1 MMRLNNRHLSIK
13 TPICRAAAILTG
25 LVLAVMTA
33 SITVANPI
41 DKAYENV
48 LSTLRMPGADGAVIM
63 DQELPPSLLSAG
75 LRPGD
80 IIHRLDGRRILSLSR
95 WRNLLSSAP
104 LVTHAAKLDVVR
116 GNRNLIVTAG
126 SQIAGLHLT
135 MVRSGVA
142 APLGPIPESPRR
154 LRYNWSFLRR
164 ARGQITNSNTDR
176 WFILHLDHYVVGALH
191 VRVTRRIHGWLLD
204 WNLISISNGPL
215 LAQRWRIRFHIGD
228 GQSTPAFT
236 LVGLERLLVNRT
248 LRVIAR
254 GNKLVLYR
262 KHISLWTTHR
272 AIPMPALFLVA
283 DALQGRPGTTA
294 AIAEI
299 GLSRLSSRR
308 GCTIQIGS
316 TTDVTIGGVGYRA
329 EMVRVRW
336 LAKRQMLFYFAGHR
350 LIAADLGHG
359 LRAFRIASGII
370 ARDII
375 GKRRWIEVAKR
386 PAAVPD
392 RGRP

>member
-1 MMRLNNRHLSIK
+1 
-13 TPICRAAAILTG
+13 
-25 LVLAVMTA
+25 
-33 SITVANPI
+33 
-41 DKAYENV
+41 
-48 LSTLRMPGADGAVIM
+48 
-63 DQELPPSLLSAG
+63 
-75 LRPGD
+75 
-80 IIHRLDGRRILSLSR
+80 
-95 WRNLLSSAP
+95 
-104 LVTHAAKLDVVR
+104 
-116 GNRNLIVTAG
+116 
-126 SQIAGLHLT
+126 
-135 MVRSGVA
+135 
-142 APLGPIPESPRR
+142 
-154 LRYNWSFLRR
+154 
-164 ARGQITNSNTDR
+164 
-176 WFILHLDHYVVGALH
+176 
-191 VRVTRRIHGWLLD
+191 
-204 WNLISISNGPL
+204 
-215 LAQRWRIRFHIGD
+215 
-228 GQSTPAFT
+228 
-236 LVGLERLLVNRT
+236 
-248 LRVIAR
+248 VIAR
-254 GNKLVLYR
+254 GNKLVLYHR
-262 KHISLWTTHR
+262 HISLWTTHR

-283 DALQGRPGTTA
+283 DALQGRRGTTA

-316 TTDVTIGGVGYRA
+316 TTDVTIGGVGYRE